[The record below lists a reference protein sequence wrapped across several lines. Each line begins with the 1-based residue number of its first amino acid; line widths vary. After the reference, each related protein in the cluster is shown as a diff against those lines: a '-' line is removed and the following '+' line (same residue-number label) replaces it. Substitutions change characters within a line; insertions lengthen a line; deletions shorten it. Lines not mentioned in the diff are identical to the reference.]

1 MFVCVGEKERE
12 ENRESYTRYRGYAVL
27 SSLNGRPTGSKQQR
41 HISRQSGP
49 SVNVERR
56 ASGEREKELRS
67 VDSDRL
73 CLSVTFLSF
82 FLSIARLS
90 VENRLKYLNGNGPNH
105 SENSSFFSFVSRS
118 SFHSQLAGPN
128 LHDILGNYRQH
139 QTQNDHP
146 QSKDQTVP
154 IYGIL
159 NPHVCNTHSHNS
171 RDPKVRKRV
180 DWCRQFVYPQK
191 PCLRGMPPSLPAW
204 ERSLASN
211 RL

>member
-82 FLSIARLS
+82 FLLSRGWAWRIDWNIWTEMAPMILRIRLS
-90 VENRLKYLNGNGPNH
+90 SLSSLVRLFTVNLLGQTSTISWATIGSIRHRTTIRSQKIRQYQ
-105 SENSSFFSFVSRS
+105 SMVS
-118 SFHSQLAGPN
+118 
-128 LHDILGNYRQH
+128 
-139 QTQNDHP
+139 
-146 QSKDQTVP
+146 
-154 IYGIL
+154 
-159 NPHVCNTHSHNS
+159 
-171 RDPKVRKRV
+171 
-180 DWCRQFVYPQK
+180 
-191 PCLRGMPPSLPAW
+191 
-204 ERSLASN
+204 
-211 RL
+211 